1 MVLRDAES
9 EQVGKLI
16 GQMHT
21 ISTFDV
27 NDQDQDQEVYEM
39 MRPNQ
44 ANSMVYKQQCQC
56 KNKEFTSGKIQQ
68 KKKKKTCT
76 WFYHNCI
83 YAPISTLC
91 LSLCVTRT
99 SQKQHKT
106 IASTDCRQSK
116 ITTRENSS
124 SSKSSRQCEAWL
136 CPVWRIHH
144 STPIQFLKI
153 TNLNKR
159 WIAQLITPPIIH
171 NKAKCQINNMQIT
184 RSN

>member
-68 KKKKKTCT
+68 KKKKK
-76 WFYHNCI
+76 HVLGSI
-83 YAPISTLC
+83 
-91 LSLCVTRT
+91 
-99 SQKQHKT
+99 T
-106 IASTDCRQSK
+106 IVYMHRY
-116 ITTRENSS
+116 
-124 SSKSSRQCEAWL
+124 
-136 CPVWRIHH
+136 PHFVY
-144 STPIQFLKI
+144 PYV
-153 TNLNKR
+153 
-159 WIAQLITPPIIH
+159 
-171 NKAKCQINNMQIT
+171 
-184 RSN
+184 